1 MSSVASILMTVED
14 LYALPDDGLHY
25 ELVHGEFVSEPP
37 PGGRH
42 GRIAARLVQRIGA
55 HAEAH
60 RLGVVFTCDTG
71 FVLHRQ
77 PDTVRAPDVA
87 FVSHARYRAFGDDVA
102 ALPGPP
108 DIAIE
113 VLSPSDSSAKVH
125 AKVADYLAAGTPLVW
140 IVDPDRRQ
148 VRSYRNLLQPEIT
161 AEPGALNA
169 GDLLPG
175 FSLPVSDIFDL

>member
-1 MSSVASILMTVED
+1 MASVASMLMTVED

-60 RLGVVFTCDTG
+60 RLGVVLTCDTG
-71 FVLHRQ
+71 FVLHRE

-87 FVSHARYRAFGDDVA
+87 FVSHERYRAFGDDVA

-108 DIAIE
+108 DLAIE
-113 VLSPSDSSAKVH
+113 VLSPSDTLTKVH

-140 IVDPDRRQ
+140 VVDPDRRQ
-148 VRSYRNLLQPEIT
+148 VRSYRNLLEPQVATQSGELT
-161 AEPGALNA
+161 AD
-169 GDLLPG
+169 DLLPG
-175 FSLPVSDIFDL
+175 FSLPVADIFDL